1 MNAYVMVMAGG
12 AIGAGLRYGA
22 GLWVKGVGA
31 PAFLATGFVNMLG
44 SFVIGMAFAILVA
57 TRNEPSPYAPLI
69 ITGLLGGFTTFSAF
83 SLEMMQFVTTGRVM
97 MALIY
102 ALGSVLIGLCAA
114 YLGYVLAV
122 KL

>member
-1 MNAYVMVMAGG
+1 MNAFIMVMAGG
-12 AIGAGLRYGA
+12 AVGAGLRYGS
-22 GLWVKGVGA
+22 GLWVKSIGA
-31 PAFLATGFVNMLG
+31 PAFLATGFVNLLG
-44 SFVIGMAFAILVA
+44 SFLIGVAFALMVA

-97 MALIY
+97 IALIY
-102 ALGSVLIGLCAA
+102 ALGSVVIGLLAA
-114 YLGYVLAV
+114 YLGYILAV